1 MNNYYKEIEHLII
14 KNETN
19 KKART
24 YQQNNED
31 LETKW
36 NIGKL
41 LVEAQGGES
50 RAKYGNGLIK
60 VWSKDFTEKYGKG
73 YNISN
78 MKYFRQFYTIFPK
91 SHTLYGQLTWSHI
104 KMLLSIK
111 TENER
116 NYYINL
122 CIDQNLSVRELKQEI
137 NNKSYDR
144 LINKPEKIEL
154 ITNNQNQNILQNL
167 KNPIIL
173 NISKNENINN
183 EKELQLI
190 ILAQLQTFFL
200 QLGNGFTLVG
210 NEYKIINDGKHYYI
224 DILLFNVKSLCY
236 IVVELKFRELRQTD
250 KGEIELYM
258 NLVDKHI
265 KESFHNKT
273 IGIIISK
280 EQDNFIATYV
290 GEDNIIPLTYKITER
305 N

>member
-1 MNNYYKEIEHLII
+1 MKEYYKEIEHLII

-36 NIGKL
+36 NIGRL

-60 VWSKDFTEKYGKG
+60 VRSKDFTEKYGKG

-122 CIDQNLSVRELKQEI
+122 CIEQNLSVR
-137 NNKSYDR
+137 
-144 LINKPEKIEL
+144 
-154 ITNNQNQNILQNL
+154 
-167 KNPIIL
+167 
-173 NISKNENINN
+173 
-183 EKELQLI
+183 
-190 ILAQLQTFFL
+190 
-200 QLGNGFTLVG
+200 
-210 NEYKIINDGKHYYI
+210 
-224 DILLFNVKSLCY
+224 
-236 IVVELKFRELRQTD
+236 
-250 KGEIELYM
+250 
-258 NLVDKHI
+258 
-265 KESFHNKT
+265 
-273 IGIIISK
+273 
-280 EQDNFIATYV
+280 
-290 GEDNIIPLTYKITER
+290 
-305 N
+305 

>member
-1 MNNYYKEIEHLII
+1 MAMALSKSGLKI
-14 KNETN
+14 K
-19 KKART
+19 
-24 YQQNNED
+24 
-31 LETKW
+31 
-36 NIGKL
+36 
-41 LVEAQGGES
+41 
-50 RAKYGNGLIK
+50 
-60 VWSKDFTEKYGKG
+60 EKYGKG
-73 YNISN
+73 YDETNLRR
-78 MKYFRQFYTIFPK
+78 FRVFYIRFSK
-91 SHTLYGQLTWSHI
+91 QGSLSHKLTWTHYRYIIPI
-104 KMLLSIK
+104 KN
-111 TENER
+111 ENER

-122 CIDQNLSVRELKQEI
+122 CIEQNLSVRELKQELS
-137 NNKSYDR
+137 NKSYDR

-173 NISKNENINN
+173 NISKNETINN